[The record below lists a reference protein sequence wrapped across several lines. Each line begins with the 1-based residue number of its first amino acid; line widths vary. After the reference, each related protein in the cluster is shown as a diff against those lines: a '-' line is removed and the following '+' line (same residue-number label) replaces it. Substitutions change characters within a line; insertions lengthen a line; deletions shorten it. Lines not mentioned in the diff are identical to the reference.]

1 MRFRTVIAVAI
12 CGLIF
17 LGVYGVL
24 GRIEQSRE
32 ADPSGRY
39 FAVWS
44 HAPYRYLP
52 LVGLGT
58 DSDSPCLVKIV
69 GDDGRNYGEIPV
81 ANMQLAGVAWKPS
94 GAEIQS
100 IGEWD
105 FAAGTCFYWSE
116 DQLGKISVR

>member
-1 MRFRTVIAVAI
+1 MRFRTVIVIAFS
-12 CGLIF
+12 GLIA
-17 LGVYGVL
+17 LVAYGVF

-52 LVGLGT
+52 LVELGA

-81 ANMQLAGVAWKPS
+81 ASMQLAEVQWMPL
-94 GAEIQS
+94 GAEIKM
-100 IGEWD
+100 IGGWD
-105 FAAGTCFYWSE
+105 FAAGTCFY
-116 DQLGKISVR
+116 